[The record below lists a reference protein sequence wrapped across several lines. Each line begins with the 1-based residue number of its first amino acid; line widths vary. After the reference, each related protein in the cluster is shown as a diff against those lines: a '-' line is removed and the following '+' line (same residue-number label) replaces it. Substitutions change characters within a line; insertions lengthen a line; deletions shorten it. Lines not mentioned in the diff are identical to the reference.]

1 MGQPLSKKHPV
12 FEGVEFGV
20 GCWAWGDR
28 MVWGYGRGYSED
40 DLRATFQRALA
51 LGITLFDTAEVYGL
65 GLSEKLLGKF
75 IRESN
80 ATVKVATKFMPFPW
94 RLSRSSMMR
103 ALRNSLKRLGLSQ
116 VDLYQIHFP
125 LPPLTVETWMSA
137 MLDAYQAGLTV
148 AIGVSNFNLQQTQ
161 RAYEML
167 ARHGVTLASN
177 QVEYH
182 LLNREIEKN
191 GLLKLCQE
199 MGVTV
204 IAYSPLAMG
213 LLTGKYTAEHPPRGT
228 RGGRFS
234 RRYLER
240 IQPLILQLRRIGA
253 NHDDKTPAQV
263 ALNWVLCK
271 GALPIPGAKTFEQI
285 EQNAG
290 ALGWRLSDE
299 EVQILDEISEQVSR
313 ES

>member
-1 MGQPLSKKHPV
+1 MDQPFSKRNPV
-12 FEGVEFGV
+12 FEGVEFGI

-40 DLRATFQRALA
+40 DLRAAFAHALE
-51 LGITLFDTAEVYGL
+51 LGITFFDTAEVYGL

-75 IRESN
+75 IRESGVS
-80 ATVKVATKFMPFPW
+80 VKVATKFMPFPW
-94 RLSRSSMMR
+94 RLSRSSLMR
-103 ALRNSLKRLGLSQ
+103 ALRNSLKRLGLSR

-125 LPPLTVETWMSA
+125 LPPLTVETWMTA
-137 MLDAYQAGLTV
+137 MLDAHQAGLTA
-148 AIGVSNFNLQQTQ
+148 AIGVSNFNRQQTQ

-199 MGVTV
+199 LGVTV

-213 LLTGKYTAEHPPRGT
+213 LLTGKYTAENPPHGT
-228 RGGRFS
+228 RGGRYS
-234 RRYLER
+234 RKYLER

-271 GALPIPGAKTFEQI
+271 GALPIPGAKTFEQV

>member
-1 MGQPLSKKHPV
+1 MDQPLTRKHPV
-12 FEGVEFGV
+12 FDVVELGV

-28 MVWGYGRGYSED
+28 MVWGYGRGYSAD
-40 DLRATFQRALA
+40 DLRATFRRALE
-51 LGITLFDTAEVYGL
+51 LGITFFDTAEVYGL
-65 GLSEKLLGKF
+65 GLSETLLGRF
-75 IRESN
+75 IQESN

-94 RLSRSSMMR
+94 RLGRFSLLR
-103 ALRNSLKRLGLSQ
+103 ALRKSLKRLGLSR

-137 MLDAYQAGLTV
+137 LLDAHQAGLTAAV
-148 AIGVSNFNLQQTQ
+148 GISNYDRRQTQ
-161 RAYEML
+161 RAYEFL

-191 GLLKLCQE
+191 GLLQQCREL
-199 MGVTV
+199 GVTV
-204 IAYSPLAMG
+204 IAYSPLGLG
-213 LLTGKYTAEHPPRGT
+213 LLTGKYTAENPPRGT

-234 RRYLER
+234 RRYLEP
-240 IQPLILQLRRIGA
+240 IQPLILQLPRIGA
-253 NHDDKTPAQV
+253 DHEDKTPAQV

-271 GALPIPGAKTFEQI
+271 GALPIPGAKTFEQV

-299 EVQILDEISEQVSR
+299 EVQILDEMSERVSR
-313 ES
+313 EH

>member
-1 MGQPLSKKHPV
+1 MDQPFSKRNPV
-12 FEGVEFGV
+12 FEGVEFGI

-40 DLRATFQRALA
+40 DLRAAFAHALE
-51 LGITLFDTAEVYGL
+51 LGITFFDTAEVYGL

-75 IRESN
+75 ICESG
-80 ATVKVATKFMPFPW
+80 ASVKVATKFMPFPW
-94 RLSRSSMMR
+94 RLSRSSLMR
-103 ALRNSLKRLGLSQ
+103 ALRNSLKRLGLSR

-125 LPPLTVETWMSA
+125 LPPLTVETWMAA
-137 MLDAYQAGLTV
+137 MLDAHQAGLTA
-148 AIGVSNFNLQQTQ
+148 AIGVSNFNRQQTQ

-199 MGVTV
+199 LGVTV

-213 LLTGKYTAEHPPRGT
+213 LLTGKYTAENPPHGT
-228 RGGRFS
+228 RGGRYS
-234 RRYLER
+234 RKYLER

-271 GALPIPGAKTFEQI
+271 GALPIPGAKTFEQV

-299 EVQILDEISEQVSR
+299 EVQTLDEISEQVSR